1 VTPEI
6 IENLIKVSESL
17 DKKGLTE
24 QSSVIDSFS
33 GKLINL
39 MKKSLEQ
46 LIYALAVIVV
56 MVLVWVAF
64 YLAEQVAQLAN

>member
-1 VTPEI
+1 
-6 IENLIKVSESL
+6 
-17 DKKGLTE
+17 
-24 QSSVIDSFS
+24 
-33 GKLINL
+33 

-46 LIYALAVIVV
+46 LVYALAVIVV

>member
-1 VTPEI
+1 MTPEI

-39 MKKSLEQ
+39 MKSAQ
-46 LIYALAVIVV
+46 YVGPYIVTGKQIGRAHV
-56 MVLVWVAF
+56 
-64 YLAEQVAQLAN
+64 